1 MIQNQRFSLRSLAL
15 SCLAVFYFSTLSLE
29 SKAQVDGAELYNN
42 NCVACHKIDQDLVG
56 PALKGITERRDEAW
70 LIKWIRN
77 SQALIASGDQYAVD
91 LFAKWNKV
99 AMPAY
104 DWSDE
109 EIKAV
114 LAYIKEQEAA
124 VATAAA
130 PAGNAAGDLAAAEAL
145 VAQDEA
151 FPMST
156 LLYIIIFLAAAVIFL
171 LVRMQKQYQQ
181 SYEDQVEKGS
191 LQPENLKEVK
201 PRIQLKPGL
210 MVVGG
215 ILALVIG
222 GVIWGVDVAQH
233 VGIQQGYQPTQPIA
247 FSHELHAGKHEIQC
261 SYCHT
266 GVERGKSA
274 TIPAVNVC
282 MNCHNQ
288 IKTTSPEI
296 KKIKAAYENNKPIE
310 WVRIHN
316 LQDFAYFN
324 HYQHYKIAGIECQ
337 TCHGPIQEM
346 PEVYQHSN
354 LTMGWCINCHRE
366 TKVDLDNGY
375 YQQVHGDSEKF
386 KNALTEKGLTIANLG
401 GLECSK
407 CHY

>member
-1 MIQNQRFSLRSLAL
+1 MIQNQRFSFRSW
-15 SCLAVFYFSTLSLE
+15 AVLLVGLVLFSSVAVETN
-29 SKAQVDGAELYNN
+29 AQVDGAELYNN

-56 PALKGITERRDEAW
+56 PALKGVTERRDEAW
-70 LIKWIRN
+70 LLKWVRN
-77 SQALIASGDQYAVD
+77 SQAVIASGDQYAVD

-114 LAYIKEQEAA
+114 LAYIKEQETATAA
-124 VATAAA
+124 VAGGAAA
-130 PAGNAAGDLAAAEAL
+130 DPLADAQAL
-145 VAQDEA
+145 VANDDA

-171 LVRMQKQYQQ
+171 LVRMQKQYQN
-181 SYEDQVEKGS
+181 SYESKVEKG
-191 LQPENLKEVK
+191 QIDPAQMIEVK
-201 PRIQLKPGL
+201 PRFKVKPGM
-210 MVVGG
+210 MVLGALGLFLIGG
-215 ILALVIG
+215 IG
-222 GVIWGVDVAQH
+222 WGIDVAQH
-233 VGIQQGYQPTQPIA
+233 VGIQQGYQPSQPIA

-296 KKIKAAYENNKPIE
+296 KKIAAAWENNEPIE

-366 TKVDLDNGY
+366 TKVNLDNGY

>member
-1 MIQNQRFSLRSLAL
+1 MIQNQGNSPRRLFLFAL
-15 SCLAVFYFSTLSLE
+15 ILWVAGSWSTTAT
-29 SKAQVDGAELYNN
+29 AQPNGADLFNN
-42 NCVACHKIDQDLVG
+42 NCAACHKIDQDLVG
-56 PALKGITERRDEAW
+56 PALKGISDRRDEAW
-70 LIKWIRN
+70 LIKWVRN
-77 SQALIASGDQYAVD
+77 SQAMIASGDQYAVD
-91 LFAKWNKV
+91 LFNKWNKV

-104 DWSDE
+104 DWTDE

-114 LAYIKEQEAA
+114 LAYVKEQEAA
-124 VATAAA
+124 AA
-130 PAGNAAGDLAAAEAL
+130 PAVATGGDSLAAAEAL
-145 VAQDEA
+145 VADDDK

-156 LLYIIIFLAAAVIFL
+156 LVWIIIFLAAAVIYL
-171 LVRMQKQYQQ
+171 LVSMQKRFKQ
-181 SYEDQVEKGS
+181 SYDEQVEAGK
-191 LQPENLKEVK
+191 LNPDTLVEVK
-201 PRIQLKPGL
+201 PKFTVKPAYKVLGAI
-210 MVVGG
+210 G
-215 ILALVIG
+215 ALLIG
-222 GVIWGVDVAQH
+222 GVIWGVDVASH
-233 VGIQQGYQPTQPIA
+233 VGIQQGYQPSQPIA
-247 FSHELHAGKHEIQC
+247 FSHEIHAGKHEIQC

-288 IKTTSPEI
+288 IKKESPEI
-296 KKIKAAYENNKPIE
+296 KKIADAWENNKPIE

-324 HYQHYKIAGIECQ
+324 HYQHYKVAGIECQ

-375 YQQVHGDSEKF
+375 YKQVHGDSEKF
-386 KNALTEKGLTIANLG
+386 KKALTEKGLTIANLG

>member
-1 MIQNQRFSLRSLAL
+1 MIQNQRFSIRSWAVLVL
-15 SCLAVFYFSTLSLE
+15 GLVLFSGLAVET
-29 SKAQVDGAELYNN
+29 KAQVDGAELYNN

-70 LIKWIRN
+70 LLKWIRN
-77 SQALIASGDQYAVD
+77 SQAVIASGDQYAVD
-91 LFAKWNKV
+91 LFAKWNKI

-114 LAYIKEQEAA
+114 LAYVKEQGDATA
-124 VATAAA
+124 VA
-130 PAGNAAGDLAAAEAL
+130 AGGTAAGDPLAAAEAL
-145 VAQDEA
+145 VADDNV

-171 LVRMQKQYQQ
+171 LVRMQKQFQN
-181 SYEDQVEKGS
+181 SYENKVEKGQ
-191 LQPENLKEVK
+191 LDPEKLIEVK
-201 PRIQLKPGL
+201 PRIKIKPAYL
-210 MVVGG
+210 VVGG
-215 ILALVIG
+215 LGLFLLGGIG
-222 GVIWGVDVAQH
+222 WGIDVAQH
-233 VGIQQGYQPTQPIA
+233 IGIQQGYQPSQPIA

-274 TIPAVNVC
+274 TLPSVNVC

-288 IKTTSPEI
+288 ILTDKPEI
-296 KKIKAAYENNKPIE
+296 KKIAAAWENNQPIE

-346 PEVYQHSN
+346 PEVYQHSQ

-366 TKVDLDNGY
+366 TNVNLDNGY

>member
-1 MIQNQRFSLRSLAL
+1 MIQNQGNSPRRLFL
-15 SCLAVFYFSTLSLE
+15 FTLILWVAGSW
-29 SKAQVDGAELYNN
+29 SITATAQPNGADLFNN
-42 NCVACHKIDQDLVG
+42 NCAACHKIDQDLVG
-56 PALKGITERRDEAW
+56 PALKGISDRRDEAW
-70 LIKWIRN
+70 LIKWVRN
-77 SQALIASGDQYAVD
+77 SQAMIASGDQYAVD
-91 LFAKWNKV
+91 LFNKWNKV
-99 AMPAY
+99 AMPSY

-114 LAYIKEQEAA
+114 LAYVKEQEAA
-124 VATAAA
+124 AA
-130 PAGNAAGDLAAAEAL
+130 PATADGGDPLAAANAL
-145 VAQDEA
+145 VADDDK
-151 FPMST
+151 FPMAT
-156 LLYIIIFLAAAVIFL
+156 LVWIIIFLAAAVIYL
-171 LVRMQKQYQQ
+171 LVSMQKRFKQ
-181 SYEDQVEKGS
+181 SYDEQVEAGK
-191 LQPENLKEVK
+191 LNPDTLMEVK
-201 PRIQLKPGL
+201 PKFTVKPAYKVLGAI
-210 MVVGG
+210 G
-215 ILALVIG
+215 ALLIG
-222 GVIWGVDVAQH
+222 GVIWGVDVASH
-233 VGIQQGYQPTQPIA
+233 VGIQQGYQPSQPIA
-247 FSHELHAGKHEIQC
+247 FSHEIHAGKHEIQC

-288 IKTTSPEI
+288 IKKESPEI
-296 KKIKAAYENNKPIE
+296 KKIADAWENNKPIE

-324 HYQHYKIAGIECQ
+324 HYQHYKVAGIECQ

-375 YQQVHGDSEKF
+375 YKQVHGDSEKF
-386 KNALTEKGLTIANLG
+386 KKALTEKGLTIANLG

>member
-15 SCLAVFYFSTLSLE
+15 SCLAVLFLGTLSLE

-56 PALKGITERRDEAW
+56 PALKGITDRRDEAW

-77 SQALIASGDQYAVD
+77 SQALIASGDQYSVD

-104 DWSDE
+104 DWSDD

-130 PAGNAAGDLAAAEAL
+130 PAGNAGSDLAAAEAL

-156 LLYIIIFLAAAVIFL
+156 LLYIIIFLAAAVIYL

-201 PRIQLKPGL
+201 PRFTVKPGL

-247 FSHELHAGKHEIQC
+247 FSHELHAGKHEIAC

-288 IKTTSPEI
+288 IKTNSPEI

>member
-1 MIQNQRFSLRSLAL
+1 MIQNQRFSFRSW
-15 SCLAVFYFSTLSLE
+15 AVLVLGLVLFSGISVET
-29 SKAQVDGAELYNN
+29 KAQVDGAELYNN

-70 LIKWIRN
+70 LLKWVRN
-77 SQALIASGDQYAVD
+77 SQAVIASGDQYAVD

-114 LAYIKEQEAA
+114 LAYIKEQET
-124 VATAAA
+124 ATATVIAD
-130 PAGNAAGDLAAAEAL
+130 GDDLNKAQAL
-145 VAQDEA
+145 VANDDA

-171 LVRMQKQYQQ
+171 LVRMQKQYQS
-181 SYEDQVEKGS
+181 SYEDKVEKGQ
-191 LQPENLKEVK
+191 LNPDQLIEVK
-201 PRIQLKPGL
+201 PRFKIKPAY

-215 ILALVIG
+215 LGLFLLGGIG
-222 GVIWGVDVAQH
+222 WGIDVAQH
-233 VGIQQGYQPTQPIA
+233 VGIQQGYQPSQPIA

-274 TIPAVNVC
+274 TIPSVNVC

-288 IKTTSPEI
+288 IKTNSPEI
-296 KKIKAAYENNKPIE
+296 KKITAAWENNKPIE

-366 TKVDLDNGY
+366 TKVNLDNGY